1 MCCRDAGTPMDILRA
16 VSPEAAAASPSS
28 TGSLMW
34 TKLVRMAG
42 SNMDENAIEGPSP
55 TGCKRPG

>member
-1 MCCRDAGTPMDILRA
+1 MDILRA